1 MTQPASAALVDLPE
15 WPAEILELRVALC
28 GWLRRL
34 HGFPELPGLLAD
46 SVKLPLHEPPG
57 RAPRVARDG
66 GRVRAGQVAGARLI
80 TGARPATI
88 TTALPREAALAAVC
102 RTCPLL
108 MATSGDRRA
117 SPFRPRGS
125 DAV

>member
-34 HGFPELPGLLAD
+34 HGFPGLPGLLAE
-46 SVKLPLHEPPG
+46 SFNLPLHEPPG
-57 RAPRVARDG
+57 RAPRVARDR
-66 GRVRAGQVAGARLI
+66 GRVRAGQVAGPWEGPWLVAGARLI
-80 TGARPATI
+80 TGARPATV

-102 RTCPLL
+102 R
-108 MATSGDRRA
+108 
-117 SPFRPRGS
+117 
-125 DAV
+125 